1 MRYVV
6 IEGFSDMMDGGREYK
21 PGDKFP
27 VFDGFAD
34 KNRLNSLASSFNKLG
49 RPLIK
54 AVPQAGVEKSEKE
67 VVVEKAVAEEKPVE
81 KEPVKKTTRTRKKT
95 EKKD

>member
-21 PGDKFP
+21 PRDKFP
-27 VFDGFAD
+27 VFDGLAD
-34 KNRLNSLASSFNKLG
+34 EQRLNSLASSFNKLG

-54 AVPQAGVEKSEKE
+54 AVPQARVEKPEKE
-67 VVVEKAVAEEKPVE
+67 AAVDKVVAEEKPVK
-81 KEPVKKTTRTRKKT
+81 KESNKKATRTRKKI
-95 EKKD
+95 EK